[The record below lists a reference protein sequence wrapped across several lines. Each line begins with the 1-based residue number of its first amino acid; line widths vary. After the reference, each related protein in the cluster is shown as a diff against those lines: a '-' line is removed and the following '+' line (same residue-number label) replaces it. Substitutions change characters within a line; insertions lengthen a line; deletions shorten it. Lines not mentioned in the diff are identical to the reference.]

1 MKRMIRHWPRS
12 SSRGAGILIAAS
24 MFMLLGGGMTAA
36 QSRRGPGA
44 GAYSVLYSFQCEPDG
59 ANPYAGLVRDSAGN
73 LYGTTTNGGAY
84 GLGSVFKLTPSG
96 TETVMHSFS
105 SLPDA
110 ENPEWASLIVDA
122 EGNLYGTTPFGG
134 QFGNGAVFKV
144 TADGKETLLYS
155 FTGKADGDQPVGGL
169 VRDNADNAYGTT
181 EFGGANGTG
190 VVYKLAPGGVETVLH
205 NFGCC
210 AGPSND
216 GAAPIGALVRDSTG
230 NYYGTTGNGGTFGF
244 GTVFELAPDETET
257 ILHSFGGPPS
267 DGSYGGGPTLLRDSS
282 GNLYGSTYYGGAY
295 DGNEQGSGYGTV
307 FKVSASGVESVLLNF
322 NGHGGGGYPLDGLA
336 GGGSGNFYGTT
347 GSGGSASCSEYP
359 TGCGVLFRLNSN
371 GRERCCTSL
380 ASRPPTEG
388 SPTRA

>member
-1 MKRMIRHWPRS
+1 MAESRAKRFSQTKPVKVS
-12 SSRGAGILIAAS
+12 SGQL
-24 MFMLLGGGMTAA
+24 
-36 QSRRGPGA
+36 
-44 GAYSVLYSFQCEPDG
+44 
-59 ANPYAGLVRDSAGN
+59 
-73 LYGTTTNGGAY
+73 TN
-84 GLGSVFKLTPSG
+84 
-96 TETVMHSFS
+96 
-105 SLPDA
+105 
-110 ENPEWASLIVDA
+110 
-122 EGNLYGTTPFGG
+122 
-134 QFGNGAVFKV
+134 
-144 TADGKETLLYS
+144 
-155 FTGKADGDQPVGGL
+155 
-169 VRDNADNAYGTT
+169 
-181 EFGGANGTG
+181 
-190 VVYKLAPGGVETVLH
+190 
-205 NFGCC
+205 
-210 AGPSND
+210 
-216 GAAPIGALVRDSTG
+216 
-230 NYYGTTGNGGTFGF
+230 GTTGNGGTFGF